1 MDPDTLLLET
11 EEAMK
16 KNIDFMVQE
25 FAGVRTGKASPA
37 LVESL
42 DVKVPSYGSTM
53 KLRDMALITT
63 PEPRMLMVQ
72 PFDPSTA
79 QDIERA
85 IRESRL
91 GLNPAVDGKIMRLP
105 IPALSEERRKDLV
118 KLTKGMAEEARV
130 RVRGSRRDAMDALKK
145 DSSVPEDDQRRLE
158 KEVQVLTDAATKQID
173 EMFEAKEAEI
183 MKV

>member
-16 KNIDFMVQE
+16 KNVDFMVQE
-25 FAGVRTGKASPA
+25 FSGVRTGKASPS

-72 PFDPSTA
+72 PFDPSTV

-105 IPALSEERRKDLV
+105 IPALSEERRIDLV
-118 KLTKGMAEEARV
+118 KLTKGMAEDARV

-145 DSSVPEDDQRRLE
+145 DDAVTEDDQRRLE
-158 KEVQVLTDAATKQID
+158 KEVQTLTDAATKQID
-173 EMFEAKEAEI
+173 DLIEAKEAEI

>member
-16 KNIDFMVQE
+16 KNVDFMVQE
-25 FAGVRTGKASPA
+25 FSGVRTGKASPS

-105 IPALSEERRKDLV
+105 IPALSEERRIDLV

-145 DSSVPEDDQRRLE
+145 DKDVTEDDQRRLE
-158 KEVQVLTDAATKQID
+158 KEVQGLTDAATKQID
-173 EMFEAKEAEI
+173 DLIDAKEAEI